1 MQFDNLHTNLSPAKL
16 DCGKLA
22 VLVALLDENLAIY
35 FQRPTESGVS
45 AIVKTIE
52 SREEYAQIITII
64 QKLITKINTEHG
76 LQYPPYCENYTI
88 EIWKVW
94 TSNKRGYNTNKLIQ
108 KSRKKIT

>member
-1 MQFDNLHTNLSPAKL
+1 MVNVVHFDNLHTNLSPAKL

-22 VLVALLDENLAIY
+22 VLAALLDLNLAIY

-64 QKLITKINTEHG
+64 QTLITKVNTEHG
-76 LQYPPYCENYTI
+76 LQYPPYCENYAA

-94 TSNKRGYNTNKLIQ
+94 TCEKGCYSINELV
-108 KSRKKIT
+108 KK